1 MSGVCWSAAIAVAV
15 EPANVSNKRN
25 AKGCLN
31 VFIMVLRCFNT
42 EMLSHSTAKLEAF
55 QARIPELR
63 MTFWPYTKELPDG
76 FRANCVNICEYNWI
90 YNIYTYIYIYKVL
103 HPHRIWN
110 WNFGFPGHPWN
121 WTWKTIL
128 RIQLTSKNLYSEY
141 RWTISYHINSFTCP
155 DEIVVFFNRISALF
169 FINPSRFHTN
179 SSLFQ
184 IFAI

>member
-90 YNIYTYIYIYKVL
+90 YNIYTYIYIRSSTHIEYGIEILVS
-103 HPHRIWN
+103 
-110 WNFGFPGHPWN
+110 PGIPGIELEKRYLEYSWRQ
-121 WTWKTIL
+121 KTYTQNIVGP
-128 RIQLTSKNLYSEY
+128 YH
-141 RWTISYHINSFTCP
+141 TISILSLVQTKSSFFSIEFP
-155 DEIVVFFNRISALF
+155 HF
-169 FINPSRFHTN
+169 
-179 SSLFQ
+179 SL
-184 IFAI
+184 